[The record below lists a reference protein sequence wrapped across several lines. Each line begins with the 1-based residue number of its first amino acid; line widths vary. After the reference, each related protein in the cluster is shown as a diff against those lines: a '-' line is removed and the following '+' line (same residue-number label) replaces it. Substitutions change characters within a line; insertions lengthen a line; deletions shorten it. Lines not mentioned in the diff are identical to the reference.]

1 MNERSP
7 EYADRI
13 AAAGS
18 IETRAEVAARWIL
31 AEFDAY
37 YVESRNIPN
46 LAKAAF
52 ERRDPAMSLD
62 LSLRRLSVYSI
73 SVHALARGL
82 REALPSAAE
91 DESFW
96 ARIEARYLTLIEGRY
111 ESDIAYAYIHSA
123 RRMMYEGMWK
133 PVEYAFLHHREPASE
148 RSTAVR
154 IDFPVAPGGDLA
166 ALVDRILDVPCFE
179 RPWRDREGDVRRVAE
194 RLRSIFGDGGRRP
207 VAGQDR
213 STSGGGE
220 RAPVAEQ
227 ARSTSGG
234 GEHRPVA
241 GQDRSASD
249 DRGRTH
255 AVERPWPIAG
265 DGARRPVQI
274 QMTDAGFFRN
284 RGAYVVGRIVFDD
297 ASATPLILALLNH
310 EAGIHVQAVL
320 AGEADAHNLFSST
333 LANFHVTNS
342 HYHELA
348 AFLHSVMPTRRLGLH
363 YSTIGFNHVGKVAV
377 MNELREEL
385 AAHGEVF
392 TTAVGFRGSVA
403 IGFAAASSDYNLKVI
418 RDVPTAQYKWGAFP
432 GIGAV
437 LDKYRRVHEIDRTG
451 SMLDNIIYYNLEL
464 DPAWFEPDLL
474 AELLRDAAE
483 SVSLRDDAVI
493 LKHLIVQRRVRP
505 LPVFFRDATPEEARE
520 VIVNLGHCIKNNAA
534 ANVFNK
540 DLDARNYGVSRFR
553 KVYLFD
559 YDALEPLT
567 RVKIRSN
574 ADRFDGEDDVPDWFY
589 EDGVVFLPEEIETGF
604 RIHDR
609 GLRRLFRDV
618 HGDLLTTGYWE
629 RMQHD
634 LERGRVPSI
643 RLYPEE
649 RKLDPPG
656 WPSAPAGE

>member
-1 MNERSP
+1 MNDRSP
-7 EYADRI
+7 DYPDLI
-13 AAAGS
+13 AAAVS
-18 IETRAEVAARWIL
+18 TDDRTDLAARWIL

-52 ERRDPAMSLD
+52 ERLDPASSLH
-62 LSLRRLSVYSI
+62 LSLRRLSVYSV
-73 SVHALARGL
+73 SVHALARRL
-82 REALPSAAE
+82 RKALPSAAE

-96 ARIEARYLTLIEGRY
+96 KRIETRYLTLIEGRY
-111 ESDIAYAYIHSA
+111 ESDLAFAYIHSA

-133 PVEYAFLHHREPASE
+133 PVEYTFLHHREPASE
-148 RSTAVR
+148 RSAAVR
-154 IDFPVAPGGDLA
+154 ADFHIDPAADLSV
-166 ALVDRILDVPCFE
+166 LVNRVLDVPGFE
-179 RPWRDREGDVRRVAE
+179 RPWRDRKGDVRKVAE
-194 RLRSIFGDGGRRP
+194 RLRSMFG
-207 VAGQDR
+207 VA
-213 STSGGGE
+213 
-220 RAPVAEQ
+220 
-227 ARSTSGG
+227 
-234 GEHRPVA
+234 EHRPV
-241 GQDRSASD
+241 
-249 DRGRTH
+249 
-255 AVERPWPIAG
+255 E
-265 DGARRPVQI
+265 I

-284 RGAYVVGRIVFDD
+284 RGAYIVGRIVFDD
-297 ASATPLILALLNH
+297 SSATPLILALLNH
-310 EAGIHVQAVL
+310 EAGIYVQAVL

-385 AAHGEVF
+385 AEHREVF

-403 IGFAAASSDYNLKVI
+403 IGFAAPSSDYNLKVI
-418 RDVPTAQYKWGAFP
+418 RDTPTEQYKWGEFP
-432 GIGAV
+432 GIRAV

-464 DPAWFEPDLL
+464 DPAWFEPNLL

-505 LPVFFRDATPEEARE
+505 LPVFLQDASPEEARE

-540 DLDARNYGVSRFR
+540 DLDARNYGVSRFQ
-553 KVYLFD
+553 KVFLFD

-567 RVKIRSN
+567 RVKVRSN

-589 EDGVVFLPEEIETGF
+589 EDGVIFLPEEIESGF

-609 GLRRLFRDV
+609 AMRRLFRDV

-629 RMQHD
+629 GLQHD

-649 RKLDPPG
+649 RKLDHPG

>member
-1 MNERSP
+1 MNDRSA

-13 AAAGS
+13 AAAAS
-18 IETRAEVAARWIL
+18 LEERADLAAHWIL

-37 YVESRNIPN
+37 YVEARNIPN

-52 ERRDPAMSLD
+52 ERRDPASSLD

-73 SVHALARGL
+73 SAHALARRL
-82 REALPSAAE
+82 RETLPSAAE
-91 DESFW
+91 NETFW
-96 ARIEARYLTLIEGRY
+96 ERIEARCLTLIEGRY
-111 ESDIAYAYIHSA
+111 ESDLAYAYVHSA

-133 PVEYAFLHHREPASE
+133 PVEYAFLHQHEPASE
-148 RSTAVR
+148 RSAAVR
-154 IDFPVAPGGDLA
+154 IDFSIAPGADFC
-166 ALVDRILDVPCFE
+166 ALVDRILDVPRFE
-179 RPWRDREGDVRRVAE
+179 QPWRNREGDVRLVAE
-194 RLRSIFGDGGRRP
+194 RLQAMFRSSERRP
-207 VAGQDR
+207 V
-213 STSGGGE
+213 E
-220 RAPVAEQ
+220 
-227 ARSTSGG
+227 
-234 GEHRPVA
+234 
-241 GQDRSASD
+241 
-249 DRGRTH
+249 
-255 AVERPWPIAG
+255 
-265 DGARRPVQI
+265 I

-284 RGAYVVGRIVFDD
+284 RGAYIVGRIVFDD
-297 ASATPLILALLNH
+297 SSATPLILALLNH
-310 EAGIHVQAVL
+310 DAGIYVQAVL

-377 MNELREEL
+377 MNELREEI
-385 AAHGEVF
+385 AEHREVF

-403 IGFAAASSDYNLKVI
+403 IGFAAPSSDYNLKVI
-418 RDVPTAQYKWGAFP
+418 RDVPTEQYKWGDFP
-432 GIGAV
+432 GIRAV

-451 SMLDNIIYYNLEL
+451 SMLDNIIYFNLEL
-464 DPAWFEPDLL
+464 DPAWFEPGLL

-483 SVSLRDDAVI
+483 SVSLRDDTVI

-567 RVKIRSN
+567 QVKVRSN
-574 ADRFDGEDDVPDWFY
+574 VGRFDGEDDVPDWFY
-589 EDGVVFLPEEIETGF
+589 EDGVIFLPEEIETGF

-618 HGDLLTTGYWE
+618 HGDLLTNRYWE
-629 RMQHD
+629 RMQND
-634 LERGRVPSI
+634 LERGQVPSI
-643 RLYPEE
+643 RLYPEQ
-649 RKLDPPG
+649 RKLDHPG

>member
-1 MNERSP
+1 MNDRSP
-7 EYADRI
+7 DYADLI
-13 AAAGS
+13 AAARS
-18 IETRAEVAARWIL
+18 IDERTDLAARWIL

-37 YVESRNIPN
+37 YVESRTIPN

-52 ERRDPAMSLD
+52 ERLDPASSLH
-62 LSLRRLSVYSI
+62 LSLRRLSVYSV
-73 SVHALARGL
+73 SAHALARRL
-82 REALPSAAE
+82 RDALPSAAE

-96 ARIEARYLTLIEGRY
+96 ERIEARYLSLIEGRY
-111 ESDIAYAYIHSA
+111 ESDLAFAYIHSA
-123 RRMMYEGMWK
+123 RRMMYAGMWK

-148 RSTAVR
+148 RSAAARV
-154 IDFPVAPGGDLA
+154 DFPVDPGANLP
-166 ALVDRILDVPCFE
+166 ALVDRILDVPGFE
-179 RPWRDREGDVRRVAE
+179 RPWRGRDGDVQKVAA
-194 RLRSIFGDGGRRP
+194 RLQTIFGRNACRP
-207 VAGQDR
+207 V
-213 STSGGGE
+213 E
-220 RAPVAEQ
+220 
-227 ARSTSGG
+227 
-234 GEHRPVA
+234 
-241 GQDRSASD
+241 
-249 DRGRTH
+249 
-255 AVERPWPIAG
+255 
-265 DGARRPVQI
+265 I

-284 RGAYVVGRIVFDD
+284 RGAYIVGRIVFDD

-310 EAGIHVQAVL
+310 EAGIYVQAVL

-385 AAHGEVF
+385 AEHGEVF
-392 TTAVGFRGSVA
+392 TTAIGFRGSVA
-403 IGFAAASSDYNLKVI
+403 IGFAAPSSDYNLKVI
-418 RDVPTAQYKWGAFP
+418 RDVPTEQYKWGEFP
-432 GIGAV
+432 GTRAV

-464 DPAWFEPDLL
+464 DPAWFEPNLL

-483 SVSLRDDAVI
+483 SVSLRDAAVI

-505 LPVFFRDATPEEARE
+505 LPVFLQDATAEEARE

-540 DLDARNYGVSRFR
+540 DLDARNYGVSRFH
-553 KVYLFD
+553 KVFLFD

-567 RVKIRSN
+567 RVKVRSN
-574 ADRFDGEDDVPDWFY
+574 AGRFDGEDDVPDWFY
-589 EDGVVFLPEEIETGF
+589 EDGVIFLPEEIESGF

-609 GLRRLFRDV
+609 GIRRLFRDV
-618 HGDLLTTGYWE
+618 HGDLLTTDYWE
-629 RMQHD
+629 GMQGD

-643 RLYPEE
+643 RLYPER
-649 RKLDPPG
+649 RKLDHPG

>member
-1 MNERSP
+1 MTDRSSD
-7 EYADRI
+7 YAHLI
-13 AAAGS
+13 AATRS
-18 IETRAEVAARWIL
+18 IDERADLAARWIL

-37 YVESRNIPN
+37 YVESRIIPN
-46 LAKAAF
+46 LAKSAF
-52 ERRDPAMSLD
+52 ERRDPATSLD

-73 SVHALARGL
+73 TVHALARRL
-82 REALPSAAE
+82 RETLPSAAE

-96 ARIEARYLTLIEGRY
+96 ERIESRYLTLIEGRY
-111 ESDIAYAYIHSA
+111 ESDIAFAYIHSA

-133 PVEYAFLHHREPASE
+133 PVEYAFLNHHEPVPE
-148 RSTAVR
+148 RSSAVR
-154 IDFPVAPGGDLA
+154 IDFPIPPDRDLA
-166 ALVDRILDVPCFE
+166 ALVDRILDVPRFE

-194 RLRSIFGDGGRRP
+194 RLQAIFDGIERCP
-207 VAGQDR
+207 VEIR
-213 STSGGGE
+213 
-220 RAPVAEQ
+220 
-227 ARSTSGG
+227 
-234 GEHRPVA
+234 
-241 GQDRSASD
+241 
-249 DRGRTH
+249 
-255 AVERPWPIAG
+255 
-265 DGARRPVQI
+265 
-274 QMTDAGFFRN
+274 MTDAGFFRN
-284 RGAYVVGRIVFDD
+284 RGAYIVGQIVFDD

-310 EAGIHVQAVL
+310 DAGIYVQAVL

-385 AAHGEVF
+385 AEHREVF

-403 IGFAAASSDYNLKVI
+403 IGFAAPSSDYNLKVI
-418 RDVPTAQYKWGAFP
+418 RDVPTEQYKWGEFP
-432 GIGAV
+432 GIRAV

-464 DPAWFEPDLL
+464 DPAWFESELL
-474 AELLRDAAE
+474 AELLQDAAE

-505 LPVFFRDATPEEARE
+505 LPVFLGGATPEEARE
-520 VIVNLGHCIKNNAA
+520 VLVNLGHCIKNNAA

-540 DLDARNYGVSRFR
+540 DLDARNYGVSRFH

-567 RVKIRSN
+567 SVKVRSN
-574 ADRFDGEDDVPDWFY
+574 AGRIDGEDDVPDWFF
-589 EDGVVFLPEEIETGF
+589 EDGVIFLPEEIESGF

-609 GLRRLFRDV
+609 ALRRLFRDT
-618 HGDLLTTGYWE
+618 HGDLLTTEYWE
-629 RMQHD
+629 RMQND
-634 LERGRVPSI
+634 LERGQVPGI
-643 RLYPEE
+643 RLYPEQ
-649 RKLDPPG
+649 RKLDQPG

>member
-1 MNERSP
+1 MNDRSP
-7 EYADRI
+7 DYTDLI
-13 AAAGS
+13 AAARS
-18 IETRAEVAARWIL
+18 IDERIELAARWIL
-31 AEFDAY
+31 DEFDAY

-52 ERRDPAMSLD
+52 ERLDPASSLH
-62 LSLRRLSVYSI
+62 LSLRRLSVYSV
-73 SVHALARGL
+73 SAHALARRL
-82 REALPSAAE
+82 RGALPSATE

-96 ARIEARYLTLIEGRY
+96 ERIEARYLSLIEGRY
-111 ESDIAYAYIHSA
+111 ESDIAFAYIHSA
-123 RRMMYEGMWK
+123 RRMMYAGMWK

-148 RSTAVR
+148 RSSAARV
-154 IDFPVAPGGDLA
+154 DFPVDPDANLP
-166 ALVDRILDVPCFE
+166 ALVDRILDVPGFE
-179 RPWRDREGDVRRVAE
+179 RPWRDREGDVEKVAA
-194 RLRSIFGDGGRRP
+194 RLQTIFG
-207 VAGQDR
+207 
-213 STSGGGE
+213 SS
-220 RAPVAEQ
+220 
-227 ARSTSGG
+227 
-234 GEHRPVA
+234 
-241 GQDRSASD
+241 
-249 DRGRTH
+249 
-255 AVERPWPIAG
+255 
-265 DGARRPVQI
+265 ARRPVEI

-284 RGAYVVGRIVFDD
+284 RGAYIVGRIVFDD
-297 ASATPLILALLNH
+297 VSATPLILALLNH
-310 EAGIHVQAVL
+310 EAGIYVQAVL

-385 AAHGEVF
+385 AEHGEVF
-392 TTAVGFRGSVA
+392 TTAIGFRGSVA
-403 IGFAAASSDYNLKVI
+403 IGFAAPSSDYNLKVI
-418 RDVPTAQYKWGAFP
+418 RDVPTEQYKWGEFP
-432 GIGAV
+432 GIRAV

-464 DPAWFEPDLL
+464 DPAWFEPNLL

-505 LPVFFRDATPEEARE
+505 LPVFLQDASPEGARE

-540 DLDARNYGVSRFR
+540 DLDARNYGVSRFH
-553 KVYLFD
+553 KVFLFD

-567 RVKIRSN
+567 RVKVRSN
-574 ADRFDGEDDVPDWFY
+574 TDRFDGEDDVPDWFY
-589 EDGVVFLPEEIETGF
+589 EDGVIFLPEEIESGF

-609 GLRRLFRDV
+609 GIRRLFRDV

-629 RMQHD
+629 GMQGD

-649 RKLDPPG
+649 RKLDHPG

>member
-1 MNERSP
+1 MNDRSA

-13 AAAGS
+13 AAADS
-18 IETRAEVAARWIL
+18 TDERTILAARWIL

-52 ERRDPAMSLD
+52 ERRDPATSLD

-73 SVHALARGL
+73 SVHALARRL
-82 REALPSAAE
+82 RETLPSAAE

-96 ARIEARYLTLIEGRY
+96 ERIEARCLTLIEGRY
-111 ESDIAYAYIHSA
+111 ESDIAFAYIHSA

-154 IDFPVAPGGDLA
+154 IDFPITTEEDLT
-166 ALVDRILDVPCFE
+166 ALVDRILDVPRFE
-179 RPWRDREGDVRRVAE
+179 CPWRDREGDVRLVAE
-194 RLRSIFGDGGRRP
+194 RLHAIFRRTPRRP
-207 VAGQDR
+207 V
-213 STSGGGE
+213 E
-220 RAPVAEQ
+220 
-227 ARSTSGG
+227 
-234 GEHRPVA
+234 
-241 GQDRSASD
+241 
-249 DRGRTH
+249 
-255 AVERPWPIAG
+255 
-265 DGARRPVQI
+265 I

-284 RGAYVVGRIVFDD
+284 RGAYIVGRIVFDD
-297 ASATPLILALLNH
+297 SSATPLILALLNH
-310 EAGIHVQAVL
+310 EAGIYVQAVL

-348 AFLHSVMPTRRLGLH
+348 AFMQSVMPTRRLGLH

-377 MNELREEL
+377 MNELREEI
-385 AAHGEVF
+385 AEQREVF

-403 IGFAAASSDYNLKVI
+403 IGFAAPSSDYNLKVI
-418 RDVPTAQYKWGAFP
+418 RNVPTEQYKWGEFP
-432 GIGAV
+432 GIRAV

-451 SMLDNIIYYNLEL
+451 SMLDNIIYFNMEL
-464 DPAWFEPDLL
+464 DPAWFEPGLL

-483 SVSLRDDAVI
+483 SVSLRDDTVI

-540 DLDARNYGVSRFR
+540 DLDARNYGVSRFH

-567 RVKIRSN
+567 QVKVRSN
-574 ADRFDGEDDVPDWFY
+574 AERFDGEDDVPDWFY
-589 EDGVVFLPEEIETGF
+589 EDGVIFLPEEIESGF
-604 RIHDR
+604 RIHER

-629 RMQHD
+629 RMQND
-634 LERGRVPSI
+634 LERGQVPSI
-643 RLYPEE
+643 RLYPEQ
-649 RKLDPPG
+649 RKLDHPG
-656 WPSAPAGE
+656 WPSTPAGE

>member
-1 MNERSP
+1 MNDRSA

-13 AAAGS
+13 AAADS
-18 IETRAEVAARWIL
+18 TEERTNLAARWIL

-46 LAKAAF
+46 LAKSAF
-52 ERRDPAMSLD
+52 ERRDPATSLD

-73 SVHALARGL
+73 SVHTLARRL

-96 ARIEARYLTLIEGRY
+96 DRIEARYLTLIEGRY
-111 ESDIAYAYIHSA
+111 ESDIAFAYIHSA

-133 PVEYAFLHHREPASE
+133 PVDYAFLHQREPASE
-148 RSTAVR
+148 RSAPVR
-154 IDFPVAPGGDLA
+154 VDFPIAPGADLA
-166 ALVDRILDVPCFE
+166 ALVDRILEVPRFE
-179 RPWRDREGDVRRVAE
+179 RPWRDREGDVRLVAE
-194 RLRSIFGDGGRRP
+194 RLQAIF
-207 VAGQDR
+207 
-213 STSGGGE
+213 
-220 RAPVAEQ
+220 
-227 ARSTSGG
+227 
-234 GEHRPVA
+234 HRN
-241 GQDRSASD
+241 
-249 DRGRTH
+249 T
-255 AVERPWPIAG
+255 
-265 DGARRPVQI
+265 RRPVQI

-284 RGAYVVGRIVFDD
+284 RGAYIVGRIVFDD

-310 EAGIHVQAVL
+310 DAGIYVQAVL

-348 AFLHSVMPTRRLGLH
+348 AFMHSVMPTRRLGLH

-385 AAHGEVF
+385 ATHREVF

-403 IGFAAASSDYNLKVI
+403 IGFATPSSDYNLKVI
-418 RDVPTAQYKWGAFP
+418 RDVPTEQYKWGEFP
-432 GIGAV
+432 GIRAV

-451 SMLDNIIYYNLEL
+451 SMLDNIIYFNLEL
-464 DPAWFEPDLL
+464 DPAWFEPGLL

-483 SVSLRDDAVI
+483 SVSLRDDTVI

-540 DLDARNYGVSRFR
+540 DLDARNYGVSRFH

-567 RVKIRSN
+567 QVKVRSN
-574 ADRFDGEDDVPDWFY
+574 AERFDGEDDVPDWFY
-589 EDGVVFLPEEIETGF
+589 EDGVIFLPEEIESGF
-604 RIHDR
+604 RLHER

-618 HGDLLTTGYWE
+618 HGDLLTTTYWE
-629 RMQHD
+629 RMQND
-634 LERGRVPSI
+634 LERGQVPSI
-643 RLYPEE
+643 RLYPEQ
-649 RKLDPPG
+649 RKLDHPG
-656 WPSAPAGE
+656 WPSTPAGE

>member
-1 MNERSP
+1 MNDDRSAQ
-7 EYADRI
+7 YASRI

-18 IETRAEVAARWIL
+18 IDERVGLAAGWIL

-46 LAKAAF
+46 LAKSAF
-52 ERRDPAMSLD
+52 ERRDPATSLD

-73 SVHALARGL
+73 SVHSLARRL
-82 REALPSAAE
+82 REVLPSVAE
-91 DESFW
+91 DETFW
-96 ARIEARYLTLIEGRY
+96 QRIEARYLTLIEGRY
-111 ESDIAYAYIHSA
+111 ESDLAFAYVHSA
-123 RRMMYEGMWK
+123 RRMTYEGMWK
-133 PVEYAFLHHREPASE
+133 PVEYTFLHHREPESA
-148 RSTAVR
+148 RSAGVR
-154 IDFPVAPGGDLA
+154 IDFPIAPGPGLA
-166 ALVDRILDVPCFE
+166 ALVDRILDIPHFE
-179 RPWRDREGDVRRVAE
+179 RPWRDREGDVRRVVE
-194 RLRSIFGDGGRRP
+194 RIESMFRDVRARP
-207 VAGQDR
+207 V
-213 STSGGGE
+213 E
-220 RAPVAEQ
+220 
-227 ARSTSGG
+227 
-234 GEHRPVA
+234 
-241 GQDRSASD
+241 
-249 DRGRTH
+249 
-255 AVERPWPIAG
+255 
-265 DGARRPVQI
+265 I

-333 LANFHVTNS
+333 LANFHVTNT

-348 AFLHSVMPTRRLGLH
+348 AFLHTVMPTRRLGLH

-385 AAHGEVF
+385 AEHGEVF

-403 IGFAAASSDYNLKVI
+403 IGFAAPSSDYNLKVI
-418 RDVPTAQYKWGAFP
+418 RDVPTDQYKWGEFP

-464 DPAWFEPDLL
+464 DPAWFEPELL
-474 AELLRDAAE
+474 AELLHDAGE
-483 SVSLRDDAVI
+483 SVSLRDDTVI

-505 LPVFFRDATPEEARE
+505 LPVFLRDATPEEARE
-520 VIVNLGHCIKNNAA
+520 AIVNLGHCIKNNAA

-567 RVKIRSN
+567 SVKIRSN
-574 ADRFDGEDDVPDWFY
+574 AGRFDGEDDVPDWFY
-589 EDGVVFLPEEIETGF
+589 EDGVIFLPEEIEAGF
-604 RIHDR
+604 RIPDR
-609 GLRRLFRDV
+609 RLRRLFRDV
-618 HGDLLTTGYWE
+618 HGDLSTTGYWE
-629 RMQHD
+629 RMQDD

-643 RLYPEE
+643 RLYPEQ

>member
-1 MNERSP
+1 MNDRSP
-7 EYADRI
+7 DYTDLI
-13 AAAGS
+13 ATARS
-18 IETRAEVAARWIL
+18 IDERTDLAARWIL
-31 AEFDAY
+31 DEFDAY

-52 ERRDPAMSLD
+52 ERLDPASSLD
-62 LSLRRLSVYSI
+62 LSLRRLSVYSV
-73 SVHALARGL
+73 SVHALARRL
-82 REALPSAAE
+82 RDALPPADD

-111 ESDIAYAYIHSA
+111 ESDLAFAYIHSA

-148 RSTAVR
+148 RSAAARV
-154 IDFPVAPGGDLA
+154 DFSVDPGADPGANLP
-166 ALVDRILDVPCFE
+166 ALVDRILDVPGFE
-179 RPWRDREGDVRRVAE
+179 RSWRDREGDVQKVAA
-194 RLRSIFGDGGRRP
+194 RLRTIFGGN
-207 VAGQDR
+207 
-213 STSGGGE
+213 
-220 RAPVAEQ
+220 
-227 ARSTSGG
+227 
-234 GEHRPVA
+234 
-241 GQDRSASD
+241 
-249 DRGRTH
+249 
-255 AVERPWPIAG
+255 
-265 DGARRPVQI
+265 ARRPVEI

-284 RGAYVVGRIVFDD
+284 RGAYIVGRIVFDD
-297 ASATPLILALLNH
+297 SSATPLILALLNH
-310 EAGIHVQAVL
+310 EAGIYVQAVL
-320 AGEADAHNLFSST
+320 AGQADAHNLFSST

-385 AAHGEVF
+385 VEHREVF
-392 TTAVGFRGSVA
+392 TTAIGFRGSVA
-403 IGFAAASSDYNLKVI
+403 IGFAAPSSDYNLKVI
-418 RDVPTAQYKWGAFP
+418 RDVPTEQYKWGEFP
-432 GIGAV
+432 GIRAV

-464 DPAWFEPDLL
+464 DPAWFEPNLL

-505 LPVFFRDATPEEARE
+505 LPVFLQDASPEEARE

-540 DLDARNYGVSRFR
+540 DLDARNYGVSRFQ
-553 KVYLFD
+553 KVFLFD

-567 RVKIRSN
+567 RVKVRSN
-574 ADRFDGEDDVPDWFY
+574 ADRFDGEDEVPDWFY
-589 EDGVVFLPEEIETGF
+589 EDGVIFLPEEIESGF

-609 GLRRLFRDV
+609 TIRRLFRDV

-629 RMQHD
+629 GLQND

-649 RKLDPPG
+649 RKLDHPG

>member
-1 MNERSP
+1 MNDRSP
-7 EYADRI
+7 DYTDLI
-13 AAAGS
+13 AAARS
-18 IETRAEVAARWIL
+18 IDERTDLAARWIL
-31 AEFDAY
+31 DEFDAY

-52 ERRDPAMSLD
+52 ERLDPASSLH
-62 LSLRRLSVYSI
+62 LSLRRLSVYSV
-73 SVHALARGL
+73 SAHALARRL
-82 REALPSAAE
+82 RDALPSAAD

-111 ESDIAYAYIHSA
+111 ESDLAFAYIHSA

-148 RSTAVR
+148 RSAAARV
-154 IDFPVAPGGDLA
+154 DFSVDPGADPDADLP
-166 ALVDRILDVPCFE
+166 ALVDRILDVPGLE
-179 RPWRDREGDVRRVAE
+179 RSWRDREGDVRKVAA
-194 RLRSIFGDGGRRP
+194 RLRTIFGGNAYRP
-207 VAGQDR
+207 V
-213 STSGGGE
+213 E
-220 RAPVAEQ
+220 
-227 ARSTSGG
+227 
-234 GEHRPVA
+234 
-241 GQDRSASD
+241 
-249 DRGRTH
+249 
-255 AVERPWPIAG
+255 
-265 DGARRPVQI
+265 I

-284 RGAYVVGRIVFDD
+284 RGAYIVGRIVFDD
-297 ASATPLILALLNH
+297 SSATPLILALLNH
-310 EAGIHVQAVL
+310 EAGIYVQAVL
-320 AGEADAHNLFSST
+320 AGQADAHNLFSST

-385 AAHGEVF
+385 AEHREVF
-392 TTAVGFRGSVA
+392 TTAIGFRGSVA
-403 IGFAAASSDYNLKVI
+403 IGFAAPSSDYNLKVI
-418 RDVPTAQYKWGAFP
+418 RDIPTEQYKWGEFP
-432 GIGAV
+432 GIRAV

-464 DPAWFEPDLL
+464 DPAWFEPNLL

-505 LPVFFRDATPEEARE
+505 LPVFLQDASPEEARE

-540 DLDARNYGVSRFR
+540 DLDARNYGVSRFQ
-553 KVYLFD
+553 KVFLFD

-567 RVKIRSN
+567 RVKVRSN
-574 ADRFDGEDDVPDWFY
+574 ADRFDGEDEVPDWFY
-589 EDGVVFLPEEIETGF
+589 EDGVIFLPEEIESGF

-609 GLRRLFRDV
+609 TMRRLFRDV
-618 HGDLLTTGYWE
+618 HGDLLTTDYWE
-629 RMQHD
+629 GLQND
-634 LERGRVPSI
+634 LERGQVPSI
-643 RLYPEE
+643 RLYPER
-649 RKLDPPG
+649 RKLDHPG

>member
-1 MNERSP
+1 MRDRNT
-7 EYADRI
+7 EYAERI
-13 AAAGS
+13 AKAVS
-18 IETRAEVAARWIL
+18 VDERTDLAARWIL

-52 ERRDPAMSLD
+52 ERRDPATSLD

-73 SVHALARGL
+73 SVHALARRL

-91 DESFW
+91 DEASW
-96 ARIEARYLTLIEGRY
+96 ERIEARYLTLIEGRY
-111 ESDIAYAYIHSA
+111 ESDLAFAYIHSA

-133 PVEYAFLHHREPASE
+133 PVEYAFLHHREPVSE
-148 RSTAVR
+148 RSAAVR
-154 IDFPVAPGGDLA
+154 IDFPIAPEGDLGA
-166 ALVDRILDVPCFE
+166 VVDRILDVPSFE
-179 RPWRDREGDVRRVAE
+179 QPWRDREGDVRLVAE
-194 RLRSIFGDGGRRP
+194 RLQSILDGNVGQP
-207 VAGQDR
+207 V
-213 STSGGGE
+213 E
-220 RAPVAEQ
+220 
-227 ARSTSGG
+227 
-234 GEHRPVA
+234 
-241 GQDRSASD
+241 
-249 DRGRTH
+249 
-255 AVERPWPIAG
+255 
-265 DGARRPVQI
+265 I

-284 RGAYVVGRIVFDD
+284 RGAYIVGRIVFDD

-310 EAGIHVQAVL
+310 EAGIYVQAVL

-377 MNELREEL
+377 MTELREEL
-385 AAHGEVF
+385 AEHREVF

-403 IGFAAASSDYNLKVI
+403 IGFAAPSSDYNLKVI
-418 RDVPTAQYKWGAFP
+418 RDVPTEQYKWGDFP
-432 GIGAV
+432 GIRAV

-464 DPAWFEPDLL
+464 DPAWFEPGLL

-483 SVSLRDDAVI
+483 SVSLRDEAVI

-505 LPVFFRDATPEEARE
+505 LPVFLRDATPDEARE

-540 DLDARNYGVSRFR
+540 DLDARNYGVSRFQ

-567 RVKIRSN
+567 QVKVRSN
-574 ADRFDGEDDVPDWFY
+574 ADRFDGEDDIPDWFY
-589 EDGVVFLPEEIETGF
+589 EDGVIFLPEEIESGF

-618 HGDLLTTGYWE
+618 HGDLMTTGYWE
-629 RMQHD
+629 RMQGD
-634 LERGRVPSI
+634 LERGQVPSI
-643 RLYPEE
+643 RLYPEK
-649 RKLDPPG
+649 RKLDQPG
-656 WPSAPAGE
+656 WPNAPAGE

>member
-1 MNERSP
+1 MNDRSP
-7 EYADRI
+7 DYADLI
-13 AAAGS
+13 AAAVS
-18 IETRAEVAARWIL
+18 IDDRTDLAARWIL

-37 YVESRNIPN
+37 YVESRSIPN
-46 LAKAAF
+46 FAKAAF
-52 ERRDPAMSLD
+52 ERRDPATSLD

-73 SVHALARGL
+73 SVHALARRL
-82 REALPSAAE
+82 RESLPSAAE
-91 DESFW
+91 DETFW
-96 ARIEARYLTLIEGRY
+96 ERIEAHYLTLIEGRY
-111 ESDIAYAYIHSA
+111 ESDLAFAYIHSA
-123 RRMMYEGMWK
+123 RRMMYEGMWN
-133 PVEYAFLHHREPASE
+133 PVEYSFLHHREPATE
-148 RSTAVR
+148 RSAAVR
-154 IDFPVAPGGDLA
+154 IDFPITLDLDLA
-166 ALVDRILDVPCFE
+166 ALVDRILDVPRFAC
-179 RPWRDREGDVRRVAE
+179 PWRDRAGDVRLIAE
-194 RLRSIFGDGGRRP
+194 RLQSIF
-207 VAGQDR
+207 DR
-213 STSGGGE
+213 S
-220 RAPVAEQ
+220 
-227 ARSTSGG
+227 
-234 GEHRPVA
+234 
-241 GQDRSASD
+241 
-249 DRGRTH
+249 
-255 AVERPWPIAG
+255 
-265 DGARRPVQI
+265 ARRPVEI

-284 RGAYVVGRIVFDD
+284 RGAYIVGRIVFDD

-310 EAGIHVQAVL
+310 EAGIYVQAVL
-320 AGEADAHNLFSST
+320 AGQADAHNLFSST

-385 AAHGEVF
+385 AEHAEVF
-392 TTAVGFRGSVA
+392 TTAIGFRGSVA
-403 IGFAAASSDYNLKVI
+403 IGFAAPSSDYNLKVI
-418 RDVPTAQYKWGAFP
+418 RDIPTEQYKWGDFP

-464 DPAWFEPDLL
+464 DPAWFEPELL

-505 LPVFFRDATPEEARE
+505 LPVFLRNATPEEARD

-540 DLDARNYGVSRFR
+540 DLDARNYGVSRYH

-567 RVKIRSN
+567 HVKVRSN

-589 EDGVVFLPEEIETGF
+589 EDGVIFLPEEIESGF

-609 GLRRLFRDV
+609 DSRRLFRDV
-618 HGDLLTTGYWE
+618 HGDLMTTGYWE
-629 RMQHD
+629 RMQDD
-634 LERGRVPSI
+634 LERGQVPSI
-643 RLYPEE
+643 RLYPEQ
-649 RKLDPPG
+649 RKLEHPG

>member
-1 MNERSP
+1 MNDRSA

-13 AAAGS
+13 AAADS
-18 IETRAEVAARWIL
+18 TEERTNLAARWIL

-37 YVESRNIPN
+37 YVESRNIPT
-46 LAKAAF
+46 LAKSAF
-52 ERRDPAMSLD
+52 ERRDPATSLD

-73 SVHALARGL
+73 SVHTLARRL

-96 ARIEARYLTLIEGRY
+96 DRIEARYLTLIEGRY
-111 ESDIAYAYIHSA
+111 ESDIAFAYIHSA

-133 PVEYAFLHHREPASE
+133 PVDYAFLHQREPASE
-148 RSTAVR
+148 RSAPVR
-154 IDFPVAPGGDLA
+154 VDFPIAPGADLA
-166 ALVDRILDVPCFE
+166 ALVDRILEVPRFE
-179 RPWRDREGDVRRVAE
+179 RPWRDREGDVRLVAE
-194 RLRSIFGDGGRRP
+194 RLQAIF
-207 VAGQDR
+207 
-213 STSGGGE
+213 
-220 RAPVAEQ
+220 
-227 ARSTSGG
+227 
-234 GEHRPVA
+234 HRN
-241 GQDRSASD
+241 
-249 DRGRTH
+249 T
-255 AVERPWPIAG
+255 
-265 DGARRPVQI
+265 RRPVQI

-284 RGAYVVGRIVFDD
+284 RGAYIVGRIVFDD

-310 EAGIHVQAVL
+310 DAGIYVQAVL

-348 AFLHSVMPTRRLGLH
+348 AFMHSVMPTRRLGLH

-385 AAHGEVF
+385 ATHREVF

-403 IGFAAASSDYNLKVI
+403 IGFATPSSDYNLKVI
-418 RDVPTAQYKWGAFP
+418 RDVPTEQYKWGEFP
-432 GIGAV
+432 GIRAV

-451 SMLDNIIYYNLEL
+451 SMLDNIIYFNLEL
-464 DPAWFEPDLL
+464 DPAWFEPGLL

-483 SVSLRDDAVI
+483 SVSLRDDTVI

-540 DLDARNYGVSRFR
+540 DLDARNYGVSRFH

-567 RVKIRSN
+567 QVKVRSN
-574 ADRFDGEDDVPDWFY
+574 AERFDGEDDVPDWFY
-589 EDGVVFLPEEIETGF
+589 EDGVIFLPEEIESGF
-604 RIHDR
+604 RLHER

-618 HGDLLTTGYWE
+618 HGDLLTTTYWE
-629 RMQHD
+629 RMQND
-634 LERGRVPSI
+634 LERGQVPSI
-643 RLYPEE
+643 RLYPEQ
-649 RKLDPPG
+649 RKLDHPG
-656 WPSAPAGE
+656 WPSTPAGE

>member
-1 MNERSP
+1 MNDRSA

-13 AAAGS
+13 AAATSLG
-18 IETRAEVAARWIL
+18 ERAELAARWIL

-52 ERRDPAMSLD
+52 ERLDPASSLH
-62 LSLRRLSVYSI
+62 LSLRRLSVYSV
-73 SVHALARGL
+73 SVHALARRL
-82 REALPSAAE
+82 REALPSAAD

-96 ARIEARYLTLIEGRY
+96 ERIEARYLTLIEGRY
-111 ESDIAYAYIHSA
+111 ESDLAFAYIHSA

-133 PVEYAFLHHREPASE
+133 PVEYAFLHHREPVTE
-148 RSTAVR
+148 RSAAVR
-154 IDFPVAPGGDLA
+154 IDFSVTPGRDLS
-166 ALVDRILDVPCFE
+166 ALVDRILDVPRFDC
-179 RPWRDREGDVRRVAE
+179 PWRDRKGDVRRVAE
-194 RLRSIFGDGGRRP
+194 RLESILGRDQRRP
-207 VAGQDR
+207 V
-213 STSGGGE
+213 E
-220 RAPVAEQ
+220 
-227 ARSTSGG
+227 
-234 GEHRPVA
+234 
-241 GQDRSASD
+241 
-249 DRGRTH
+249 
-255 AVERPWPIAG
+255 
-265 DGARRPVQI
+265 I

-284 RGAYVVGRIVFDD
+284 RGAYIVGQIVFDD

-310 EAGIHVQAVL
+310 NAGVYVHAVL
-320 AGEADAHNLFSST
+320 SGEADAHNLFSST
-333 LANFHVTNS
+333 LANFHVTNT

-385 AAHGEVF
+385 AEHREVL

-403 IGFAAASSDYNLKVI
+403 IGFAAPSSDYNLKVI
-418 RDVPTAQYKWGAFP
+418 RNVPTEQYKWGEFP
-432 GIGAV
+432 GIRAV

-474 AELLRDAAE
+474 AELLRDATE
-483 SVSLRDDAVI
+483 SVSLRDETVI

-540 DLDARNYGVSRFR
+540 DLDARNYGVSRFH

-567 RVKIRSN
+567 QVKVRSN
-574 ADRFDGEDDVPDWFY
+574 AERIDGEDDIPDWFY
-589 EDGVVFLPEEIETGF
+589 EDGVIFLPEEIESGF

-609 GLRRLFRDV
+609 GLRRLFRDE
-618 HGDLLTTGYWE
+618 HGDLLTTAYWE
-629 RMQHD
+629 GMQND
-634 LERGRVPSI
+634 LERGQVPSI
-643 RLYPEE
+643 RLYPER
-649 RKLDPPG
+649 RKLDHPG

>member
-1 MNERSP
+1 MNDRNT
-7 EYADRI
+7 EYAVCI
-13 AAAGS
+13 AAARS
-18 IETRAEVAARWIL
+18 TDERVDLAARWIL

-37 YVESRNIPN
+37 YIESRIIPS
-46 LAKAAF
+46 LAKSAF
-52 ERRDPAMSLD
+52 ERRDPATSLD

-73 SVHALARGL
+73 TVHALARRL
-82 REALPSAAE
+82 RKALPSVAE

-96 ARIEARYLTLIEGRY
+96 ERIESRYLTLIEGRY
-111 ESDIAYAYIHSA
+111 ESDIAFAYIHSA
-123 RRMMYEGMWK
+123 RRMMHEGMWK
-133 PVEYAFLHHREPASE
+133 PVEYAFLNHHEPVPE
-148 RSTAVR
+148 RSAAVR
-154 IDFPVAPGGDLA
+154 IDFPIPPVGDLA
-166 ALVDRILDVPCFE
+166 ALVDHILDVPRFE

-194 RLRSIFGDGGRRP
+194 RLQAMFDEIELRP
-207 VAGQDR
+207 V
-213 STSGGGE
+213 E
-220 RAPVAEQ
+220 
-227 ARSTSGG
+227 
-234 GEHRPVA
+234 
-241 GQDRSASD
+241 
-249 DRGRTH
+249 
-255 AVERPWPIAG
+255 
-265 DGARRPVQI
+265 I

-284 RGAYVVGRIVFDD
+284 RGAYIVGQTVFDD
-297 ASATPLILALLNH
+297 ASAIPLILALLNH
-310 EAGIHVQAVL
+310 DAGIYVQAVL

-385 AAHGEVF
+385 AEHREVF

-403 IGFAAASSDYNLKVI
+403 IGFAAPSSDYNLKVI
-418 RDVPTAQYKWGAFP
+418 RDVPTEQYKWGEFP
-432 GIGAV
+432 GIRAV

-464 DPAWFEPDLL
+464 DSALFEPELL
-474 AELLRDAAE
+474 AELLRDAAQ

-505 LPVFFRDATPEEARE
+505 LPVFLRDATPQEARE
-520 VIVNLGHCIKNNAA
+520 VLVNLGHCIKNNAA

-540 DLDARNYGVSRFR
+540 DLDARNYGVSRFH

-567 RVKIRSN
+567 SVKVRSN
-574 ADRFDGEDDVPDWFY
+574 AERFDGEDNVPDWFF
-589 EDGVVFLPEEIETGF
+589 EDGVIFLPEEIESGF

-609 GLRRLFRDV
+609 ALRRLFRDS
-618 HGDLLTTGYWE
+618 HGDLLTTEYWE
-629 RMQHD
+629 RMQND
-634 LERGRVPSI
+634 LERGQVPGI
-643 RLYPEE
+643 RLYPEQ
-649 RKLDPPG
+649 RKLAHSG

>member
-1 MNERSP
+1 MNDRSP
-7 EYADRI
+7 DYTDLI
-13 AAAGS
+13 AAARS
-18 IETRAEVAARWIL
+18 IDERTDLAARWIL
-31 AEFDAY
+31 DEFDAY

-52 ERRDPAMSLD
+52 ERLDPASSLD
-62 LSLRRLSVYSI
+62 LSLRRLSVYSV
-73 SVHALARGL
+73 SVHALARRL
-82 REALPSAAE
+82 RDALLPAAD

-96 ARIEARYLTLIEGRY
+96 ERIEARYLTLIEGRY
-111 ESDIAYAYIHSA
+111 ESDLAFAYIHSA

-148 RSTAVR
+148 RSAAARV
-154 IDFPVAPGGDLA
+154 DFSVDPGADPGANLP
-166 ALVDRILDVPCFE
+166 ALVDRILDVPGFE
-179 RPWRDREGDVRRVAE
+179 RSWRDREGDVQKVAA
-194 RLRSIFGDGGRRP
+194 RLRTIFD
-207 VAGQDR
+207 
-213 STSGGGE
+213 SN
-220 RAPVAEQ
+220 
-227 ARSTSGG
+227 
-234 GEHRPVA
+234 
-241 GQDRSASD
+241 
-249 DRGRTH
+249 
-255 AVERPWPIAG
+255 
-265 DGARRPVQI
+265 ARRPVEI

-284 RGAYVVGRIVFDD
+284 RGAYIVGRIVFDD
-297 ASATPLILALLNH
+297 SSATPLILALLNH
-310 EAGIHVQAVL
+310 EAGIYVQAVL
-320 AGEADAHNLFSST
+320 AGQADAHNLFSST

-385 AAHGEVF
+385 AEHREVF
-392 TTAVGFRGSVA
+392 TTAIGFRGSVA
-403 IGFAAASSDYNLKVI
+403 IGFAAPSSDYNLKVI
-418 RDVPTAQYKWGAFP
+418 RDVPTEQYKWGEFP
-432 GIGAV
+432 GIRAV

-464 DPAWFEPDLL
+464 DPAWFEPNLL

-505 LPVFFRDATPEEARE
+505 LPVFLQDASPEEARE

-540 DLDARNYGVSRFR
+540 DLDARNYGVSRFQ
-553 KVYLFD
+553 KVFLFD

-567 RVKIRSN
+567 RVKVRSN

-589 EDGVVFLPEEIETGF
+589 EDGVIFLPEEIESGF

-609 GLRRLFRDV
+609 TMRRLFRDV

-629 RMQHD
+629 GLQND

-649 RKLDPPG
+649 RKLDHPG

>member
-1 MNERSP
+1 MSDERG
-7 EYADRI
+7 EYAERI

-18 IETRAEVAARWIL
+18 IDDCVDLVARWTL

-46 LAKAAF
+46 LAKSAF
-52 ERRDPAMSLD
+52 ERRDPAASLE
-62 LSLRRLSVYSI
+62 LSLRRLSVYSL
-73 SVHALARGL
+73 SVHALARRL
-82 REALPSAAE
+82 RDALPSIAE
-91 DESFW
+91 DEAFW
-96 ARIEARYLTLIEGRY
+96 ERIESRYLVLIEGRY
-111 ESDIAYAYIHSA
+111 ESDLAFAYVHST
-123 RRMMYEGMWK
+123 RRMVYEGMWK
-133 PVEYAFLHHREPASE
+133 PVEYAFLDHLEPESE
-148 RSTAVR
+148 RSTAIRV
-154 IDFPVAPGGDLA
+154 DFPLAPGTSLA
-166 ALVDRILDVPCFE
+166 AVMDRILDIPRFE
-179 RPWRDREGDVRRVAE
+179 RPWRDRRGDVRRMVERIESILGGVA
-194 RLRSIFGDGGRRP
+194 
-207 VAGQDR
+207 
-213 STSGGGE
+213 
-220 RAPVAEQ
+220 
-227 ARSTSGG
+227 
-234 GEHRPVA
+234 HRPA
-241 GQDRSASD
+241 
-249 DRGRTH
+249 
-255 AVERPWPIAG
+255 E
-265 DGARRPVQI
+265 I

-284 RGAYVVGRIVFDD
+284 RGAYIVGRIVFDD
-297 ASATPLILALLNH
+297 ARAMPLILALLNH
-310 EAGIHVQAVL
+310 EAGIYVQAVL
-320 AGEADAHNLFSST
+320 TGEADAHNLFSST

-385 AAHGEVF
+385 AAHREVF

-403 IGFAAASSDYNLKVI
+403 IGFAAPSSDYNLKVI
-418 RDVPTAQYKWGAFP
+418 RDVPTDEYKWGAFP

-464 DPAWFEPDLL
+464 DPAWFEADLL
-474 AELLRDAAE
+474 AELLRDASD

-493 LKHLIVQRRVRP
+493 LKHLIVQRRVSP
-505 LPVFFRDATPEEARE
+505 LPVFLRNATRDEARE

-540 DLDARNYGVSRFR
+540 DLDARNYGVSRFQ
-553 KVYLFD
+553 KVFLFD

-567 RVKIRSN
+567 EVKVRSN
-574 ADRFDGEDDVPDWFY
+574 VGRFDGEDDVPDWFY
-589 EDGVVFLPEEIETGF
+589 EDGVVFLPEEIESGF

-609 GLRRLFRDV
+609 EMRRLFRDV

-634 LERGRVPSI
+634 LSRGQLPST
-643 RLYPEE
+643 RLYPEQ
-649 RKLDPPG
+649 RKLDHPG

>member
-1 MNERSP
+1 MNDRRP
-7 EYADRI
+7 DYADRI
-13 AAAGS
+13 VDVRS
-18 IETRAEVAARWIL
+18 IEERMELAARWIL
-31 AEFDAY
+31 AEFDDY

-52 ERRDPAMSLD
+52 ERRDPATSLD
-62 LSLRRLSVYSI
+62 LSLRRLSVYSV
-73 SVHALARGL
+73 SAHALARRL
-82 REALPSAAE
+82 RDALPLAAE
-91 DESFW
+91 DEPFW
-96 ARIEARYLTLIEGRY
+96 ERIEARYLTLIEGRY
-111 ESDIAYAYIHSA
+111 ESDIAFAYIHSV

-154 IDFPVAPGGDLA
+154 VDFPVDPGANLP
-166 ALVDRILDVPCFE
+166 ALVVRILDVPGFE
-179 RPWRDREGDVRRVAE
+179 RPWRDREGDAQKVAE
-194 RLRSIFGDGGRRP
+194 RLQSIFG
-207 VAGQDR
+207 R
-213 STSGGGE
+213 S
-220 RAPVAEQ
+220 
-227 ARSTSGG
+227 
-234 GEHRPVA
+234 
-241 GQDRSASD
+241 
-249 DRGRTH
+249 
-255 AVERPWPIAG
+255 
-265 DGARRPVQI
+265 ARRPVEI

-284 RGAYVVGRIVFDD
+284 RGAYIVGRIVFDD

-310 EAGIHVQAVL
+310 DAGIYVQAVL
-320 AGEADAHNLFSST
+320 AGQADAHNLFSST
-333 LANFHVTNS
+333 LANFHVTNT

-348 AFLHSVMPTRRLGLH
+348 ALLHSVMPTRRLGLH

-377 MNELREEL
+377 MTELREEL
-385 AAHGEVF
+385 TEHREVF
-392 TTAVGFRGSVA
+392 ATAVGFRGSVA
-403 IGFAAASSDYNLKVI
+403 IGFAAPSSDYNLKVI
-418 RDVPTAQYKWGAFP
+418 RDVPTEQYKWGDFP
-432 GIGAV
+432 GIRAV

-464 DPAWFEPDLL
+464 DPAWFEPELL

-483 SVSLRDDAVI
+483 SVSLRDEAVI

-505 LPVFFRDATPEEARE
+505 LPVFLRNATLEEARE

-540 DLDARNYGVSRFR
+540 DLDARNYGVSRFH

-567 RVKIRSN
+567 HVKVRSN

-589 EDGVVFLPEEIETGF
+589 EDGVIFLPEEIETGF

-609 GLRRLFRDV
+609 GLRRLFRHV

-629 RMQHD
+629 RMQGV
-634 LERGRVPSI
+634 LERGQVPSI
-643 RLYPEE
+643 RLYPEQ
-649 RKLDPPG
+649 RKLDHPG

>member
-1 MNERSP
+1 MNDRSV
-7 EYADRI
+7 EYANRI
-13 AAAGS
+13 AAATS
-18 IETRAEVAARWIL
+18 LEERAELAARWIL

-52 ERRDPAMSLD
+52 ERRDPATSLD

-73 SVHALARGL
+73 SVHALARRL

-91 DESFW
+91 DEAFW
-96 ARIEARYLTLIEGRY
+96 ERIEARYLTLIEGRY
-111 ESDIAYAYIHSA
+111 ESDLAFAYVHSA
-123 RRMMYEGMWK
+123 RRVMYEGMWK
-133 PVEYAFLHHREPASE
+133 PVEYAFLHHREPATE
-148 RSTAVR
+148 RSAAVR
-154 IDFPVAPGGDLA
+154 IDFPVTSDRELA
-166 ALVDRILDVPCFE
+166 ALVDRVLDVPGFE
-179 RPWRDREGDVRRVAE
+179 QPWRDRKGDVRRMVE
-194 RLRSIFGDGGRRP
+194 RLRSILEGSKRRP
-207 VAGQDR
+207 V
-213 STSGGGE
+213 E
-220 RAPVAEQ
+220 
-227 ARSTSGG
+227 
-234 GEHRPVA
+234 
-241 GQDRSASD
+241 
-249 DRGRTH
+249 
-255 AVERPWPIAG
+255 
-265 DGARRPVQI
+265 I

-284 RGAYVVGRIVFDD
+284 RGAYIVGRIVFDD
-297 ASATPLILALLNH
+297 SSATPLILALLNH
-310 EAGIHVQAVL
+310 NAGIYVQAVL

-377 MNELREEL
+377 MTELREEL
-385 AAHGEVF
+385 VEHREVF

-403 IGFAAASSDYNLKVI
+403 IGFAAPSSDYNLKVI
-418 RDVPTAQYKWGAFP
+418 RDVPTEQYKWGEFP
-432 GIGAV
+432 GIRAV

-474 AELLRDAAE
+474 AELLRDATE
-483 SVSLRDDAVI
+483 SVSLRDDTVI

-505 LPVFFRDATPEEARE
+505 LPVFFQDASPEEARE

-540 DLDARNYGVSRFR
+540 DLDARNYGVSRFH

-567 RVKIRSN
+567 QVKVRSN
-574 ADRFDGEDDVPDWFY
+574 AERFDGEDDVPDWFY
-589 EDGVVFLPEEIETGF
+589 EDGVIFLPEEIEAGF

-629 RMQHD
+629 RMQND
-634 LERGRVPSI
+634 LERGQVPSI
-643 RLYPEE
+643 RLYPEQ
-649 RKLDPPG
+649 RKLDQPG

>member
-1 MNERSP
+1 MNDRRP
-7 EYADRI
+7 DYADRI
-13 AAAGS
+13 AAVRS
-18 IETRAEVAARWIL
+18 IDERTDLAAHWIL
-31 AEFDAY
+31 SEFDAY
-37 YVESRNIPN
+37 YVESRSIPN
-46 LAKAAF
+46 LAKSAF
-52 ERRDPAMSLD
+52 ERRDPATSLD

-73 SVHALARGL
+73 SAHTLARRL
-82 REALPSAAE
+82 RESLPSAAE
-91 DESFW
+91 DETFW
-96 ARIEARYLTLIEGRY
+96 ERIEARYLTLIEGRY
-111 ESDIAYAYIHSA
+111 ESDLAFAYIHSA
-123 RRMMYEGMWK
+123 RRMMYEGMWN
-133 PVEYAFLHHREPASE
+133 PVEYTFLHHREPATE
-148 RSTAVR
+148 RSAAVR
-154 IDFPVAPGGDLA
+154 IDFPTTPDRELA
-166 ALVDRILDVPCFE
+166 TLVDCILDVPCFE
-179 RPWRDREGDVRRVAE
+179 QPWRDREGDVHRVAE
-194 RLRSIFGDGGRRP
+194 RLQAIFSGRERRP
-207 VAGQDR
+207 V
-213 STSGGGE
+213 E
-220 RAPVAEQ
+220 
-227 ARSTSGG
+227 
-234 GEHRPVA
+234 
-241 GQDRSASD
+241 
-249 DRGRTH
+249 
-255 AVERPWPIAG
+255 
-265 DGARRPVQI
+265 I

-284 RGAYVVGRIVFDD
+284 RGAYIVGRIVFDD

-310 EAGIHVQAVL
+310 DAGIYVQAVL

-333 LANFHVTNS
+333 LANFHVTNN

-377 MNELREEL
+377 MNELREEI
-385 AAHGEVF
+385 AEHREVF

-403 IGFAAASSDYNLKVI
+403 IGFTAPSSDYNLKVI
-418 RDVPTAQYKWGAFP
+418 RDVPTEQYKWGDFP
-432 GIGAV
+432 GIRAV

-464 DPAWFEPDLL
+464 DPAWFEPELL
-474 AELLRDAAE
+474 AELLRDASE

-567 RVKIRSN
+567 QVKVRSN
-574 ADRFDGEDDVPDWFY
+574 VGRFDGEDDVPDWFY
-589 EDGVVFLPEEIETGF
+589 EDGVIFLPEEIETGF

-629 RMQHD
+629 RMQSD
-634 LERGRVPSI
+634 LERGQVPSI
-643 RLYPEE
+643 RLYPEQ
-649 RKLDPPG
+649 RKLDHPG

>member
-1 MNERSP
+1 MNDRRP
-7 EYADRI
+7 DYADRI
-13 AAAGS
+13 AAARS
-18 IETRAEVAARWIL
+18 VDERADLAAHWIL
-31 AEFDAY
+31 SEFDAY
-37 YVESRNIPN
+37 YVESRSIPN
-46 LAKAAF
+46 LAKSAF
-52 ERRDPAMSLD
+52 ERRDPATSLD

-73 SVHALARGL
+73 SAHTLARRL
-82 REALPSAAE
+82 RESLPSAAE
-91 DESFW
+91 DETFW
-96 ARIEARYLTLIEGRY
+96 ERIEARYLTLIEGRY
-111 ESDIAYAYIHSA
+111 ESDLAFAYIHSA
-123 RRMMYEGMWK
+123 RRMMYEGMWN
-133 PVEYAFLHHREPASE
+133 PVEYTFLHHREPATE
-148 RSTAVR
+148 RSAAVR
-154 IDFPVAPGGDLA
+154 IDFPTTPDRELA
-166 ALVDRILDVPCFE
+166 TLVDCILDVPCLE
-179 RPWRDREGDVRRVAE
+179 QPWRDREGDVRRVAE
-194 RLRSIFGDGGRRP
+194 RLQAIFSGRERRP
-207 VAGQDR
+207 V
-213 STSGGGE
+213 E
-220 RAPVAEQ
+220 
-227 ARSTSGG
+227 
-234 GEHRPVA
+234 
-241 GQDRSASD
+241 
-249 DRGRTH
+249 
-255 AVERPWPIAG
+255 
-265 DGARRPVQI
+265 I

-284 RGAYVVGRIVFDD
+284 RGAYIVGRIVFDD
-297 ASATPLILALLNH
+297 SSATPLILALLNH
-310 EAGIHVQAVL
+310 DAGIYVQAVL

-333 LANFHVTNS
+333 LANFHVTNN

-377 MNELREEL
+377 MNELREEI
-385 AAHGEVF
+385 AEHREVF

-403 IGFAAASSDYNLKVI
+403 IGFTAPSSDYNLKVI
-418 RDVPTAQYKWGAFP
+418 RDVPTEQYKWGDFP
-432 GIGAV
+432 GIRAV

-464 DPAWFEPDLL
+464 DPAWFEPELL
-474 AELLRDAAE
+474 AELLRDASE

-567 RVKIRSN
+567 QVKVRSN
-574 ADRFDGEDDVPDWFY
+574 VGRFDGEDDVPDWFY
-589 EDGVVFLPEEIETGF
+589 EDGVIFLPEEIETGF

-629 RMQHD
+629 RMQSD
-634 LERGRVPSI
+634 LERGQVPSI
-643 RLYPEE
+643 RLYPEQ
-649 RKLDPPG
+649 RKLDHPG